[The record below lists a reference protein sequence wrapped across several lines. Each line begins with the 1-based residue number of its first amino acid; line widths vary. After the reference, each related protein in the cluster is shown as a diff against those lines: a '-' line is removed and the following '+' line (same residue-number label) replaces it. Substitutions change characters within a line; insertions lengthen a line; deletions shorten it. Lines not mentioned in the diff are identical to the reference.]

1 MEQRATKVNPSEE
14 TIKIGPLEIRF
25 LLTGNDSNGKASVF
39 EVLVPAG
46 QKLAAPAHK
55 NDAYEEILYGI
66 EGVADLDGGRHA
78 HRGGSWAGAVHP
90 ARRGAPLR

>member
-1 MEQRATKVNPSEE
+1 MQQHTTRVNPSEE
-14 TIKIGPLEIRF
+14 TIKIGPLGIRF
-25 LLTGNDSNGKASVF
+25 LVTGEDSQGSVSVF
-39 EVLVPAG
+39 EIRVPAV

-66 EGVADLDGGRHA
+66 HA
-78 HRGGSWAGAVHP
+78 NRGWSGAGPVYP